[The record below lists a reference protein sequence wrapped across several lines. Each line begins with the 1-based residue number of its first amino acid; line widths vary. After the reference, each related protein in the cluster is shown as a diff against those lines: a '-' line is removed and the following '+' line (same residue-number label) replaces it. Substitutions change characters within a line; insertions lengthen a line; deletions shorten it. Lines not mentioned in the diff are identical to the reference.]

1 MSKQFESF
9 IDNCERAVSTDSN
22 KLSAEFLAAAK
33 QIGDAVETWGV
44 SKSLMTPKR
53 MARDGQFFAANE
65 SFAVD
70 QIEQGLGPQA
80 IADLVAEA
88 NVAPCHRK
96 AAARKIAAI
105 LCQVLGKEGAIAFA
119 DYNSSVDDG
128 EVSGNRV
135 SFEQLYG
142 PSLWQAVAPAQ
153 EAFGINMD
161 RVTPDLKTILT
172 VSLLQFHVA
181 LTPRI
186 VPIQAV
192 TQSNVQITRERMEI
206 FDMSKPNEPPK
217 PVLDLY
223 RDPTLVSVRATRI
236 EPLSKNDADGKFLV
250 KDGEGD
256 SAKVLGTD
264 NVPAPYEHGVYKF
277 EEELN
282 LFDLSLDDTRP
293 GYDRVNHT
301 DIIEDGITADG
312 ILIEVSKS
320 TTTGEGDSATTETKA
335 EKFLVTLPR
344 DRARLTQINDDYRST
359 ARRLALDHLTLAL
372 NAGSMVFGSDSVS
385 EVLADFTKESSKYL
399 GIRLNMSVHV
409 DRKTGNLTASAWG
422 KPVIKSTD
430 PSYVPTEADATAAA
444 EYTVKFLGFTLDARF
459 NEDNKRKTS
468 IRAEINRRNMS
479 YELPS
484 GRNFVI
490 DFAIGQEGAV
500 NAAARL
506 AQVEVLG
513 RDGNNLKIV
522 TETLDQV
529 HDQRL
534 ALGNGSDA
542 NASLSLTYAAGDLV
556 HQVSYRDVIDFSKGF
571 LAVKSADAS
580 GDIKQFVKQRLNKVV
595 TGLNASSLIQH
606 QLADGTPIT
615 YRMITSPFILGTILS
630 CRHIREH
637 LDGLDQ
643 KGTGSVEYVLN
654 LDCGARLEVVTT
666 SFKVMQYKMLIIP
679 FFESAPTSVLNFG
692 TDYDQGTLVGTIT
705 LGADATAAHNRMFST
720 TREAL
725 IPTNVVGATIE
736 VVGLGDA
743 RVALDFPGEAN
754 EG

>member
-9 IDNCERAVSTDSN
+9 IDSCERAVSTESD
-22 KLSAEFLAAAK
+22 KLSAEFVAAAK
-33 QIGDAVETWGV
+33 QIGDAVESWGV
-44 SKSLMTPKR
+44 KNSLMTPKR

-70 QIEQGLGPQA
+70 NIEQGLGPQA

-96 AAARKIAAI
+96 AAARKIAAV

-119 DYNSSVDDG
+119 DYNTTVDVD
-128 EVSGNRV
+128 SGSGRRV
-135 SFEQLYG
+135 SLEQLYG
-142 PSLWQAVAPAQ
+142 PTLWQAVAPAT

-192 TQSNVQITRERMEI
+192 TQSNVQITREAMEI
-206 FDMSKPNEPPK
+206 FDMSKPNDPPRR
-217 PVLDLY
+217 PIDLY
-223 RDPTLVSVRATRI
+223 RDPSMVSTRATRI
-236 EPLSKNDADGKFLV
+236 EPLSKNDANGKYLV
-250 KDGEGD
+250 SAGSGENITVYGKD
-256 SAKVLGTD
+256 K
-264 NVPAPYEHGVYKF
+264 VPAPYEHGVYKF
-277 EEELN
+277 EEESN

-301 DIIEDGITADG
+301 DIIEDGMAADG
-312 ILIEVSKS
+312 ILVEVSKTS
-320 TTTGEGDSATTETKA
+320 TEGEGDQAQTTTTS
-335 EKFLVTLPR
+335 EKFLLTLPV

-372 NAGSMVFGSDSVS
+372 NAATPVFGSTEDS
-385 EVLADFTKESSKYL
+385 EVLADFTKESTKYL

-409 DRKTGNLTASAWG
+409 DRKTGNMTASAWG
-422 KPVIKSTD
+422 KTVIKSTD
-430 PSYVPTEADATAAA
+430 PSYTDTEGADAAAA
-444 EYTVKFLGFTLDARF
+444 EAYTVKFLGFTLDARF

-513 RDGNNLKIV
+513 RDDNNLKIV
-522 TETLDQV
+522 TTTLDQV

-534 ALGNGSDA
+534 ALGNGVDA
-542 NASLSLTYAAGDLV
+542 NMALAIPYAAGDLV
-556 HQVSYRDVIDFSKGF
+556 HQVAYRDTIDFSKGF

-580 GDIKQFVKQRLNKVV
+580 GDIKQFVKQRLNKIV

-606 QLADGTPIT
+606 QLADGTPVT

-666 SFKVMQYKMLIIP
+666 SFDVMQYKMLIIP
-679 FFESAPTSVLNFG
+679 YFESAPTSVLNFG
-692 TDYDQGTLVGTIT
+692 TNYDQGTLVGTIT

-743 RVALDFPGEAN
+743 RVALDFPGQAN
-754 EG
+754 G